1 LKIPADFIAQYGL
14 VLLCSFS
21 LPFPPSSPFVI
32 GERHGYEH
40 GEEDQRA
47 YKLGG
52 NADRFVTVEEKKKK
66 TKNAASGRDPDQD
79 VPEHGNY
86 YSWLCS

>member
-47 YKLGG
+47 YKLG
-52 NADRFVTVEEKKKK
+52 VMLT
-66 TKNAASGRDPDQD
+66 AS
-79 VPEHGNY
+79 
-86 YSWLCS
+86 